1 VATLTQL
8 PADAREQLFRF
19 HDDWHTKRP

>member
-1 VATLTQL
+1 VATLAQL

>member
-1 VATLTQL
+1 VATLTRL